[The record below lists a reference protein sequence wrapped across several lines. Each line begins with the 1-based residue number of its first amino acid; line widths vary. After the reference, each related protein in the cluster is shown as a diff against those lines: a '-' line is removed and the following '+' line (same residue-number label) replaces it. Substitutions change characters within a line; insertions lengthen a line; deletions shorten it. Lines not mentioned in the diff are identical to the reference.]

1 MSGPAA
7 KPKSARAKPPAV
19 ADIDAL
25 YGLEPVYEPGTDPR
39 QRPLDSEISI
49 QCPYCW
55 ESYESN
61 ADLTLGA
68 QAYVEDCQ
76 ICCRAISVQ
85 IAIAED
91 GFSAEVTARRID
103 E

>member
-1 MSGPAA
+1 M
-7 KPKSARAKPPAV
+7 KPKSTRAKSSDA
-19 ADIDAL
+19 ASIDAL
-25 YGLEPVYEPGTDPR
+25 YGLDPVYEPGTDPG
-39 QRPLDSEISI
+39 QRPLDTEIAI

-55 ESYESN
+55 ESYDSN

-76 ICCRAISVQ
+76 ICCRPISVQ
-85 IAIAED
+85 IEIAND
-91 GFSAEVTARRID
+91 GFSAEVSARRID